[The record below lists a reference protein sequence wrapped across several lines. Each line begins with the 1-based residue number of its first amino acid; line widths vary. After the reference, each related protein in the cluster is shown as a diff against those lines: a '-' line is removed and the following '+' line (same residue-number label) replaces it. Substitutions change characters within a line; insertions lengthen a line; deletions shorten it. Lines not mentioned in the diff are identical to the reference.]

1 MAKAALVCVFA
12 LCLTLSGIADD
23 TLVGKWDF
31 KGGLAGWG
39 CDPRSERVETAPMSG
54 VWILRTTGAVKVVL
68 NRKIDDWKDGEEYTL
83 VVKMRSVGEG
93 SKLLAIQRYDAGG
106 GRVGEGTYIANMAV
120 DSEWHEYFLPFRTK
134 AGKKPCAITFLKVDT
149 GAAGTGLEVES
160 MRLHRGRI
168 SSFELRRIG
177 RPGRQTPVKGTEI
190 PVPVNRFGVAAKK
203 IRALAI
209 VKSVVN
215 MREVLRIFEGT
226 GCEVD
231 IVCTT
236 AKNQDVYTTDSEP
249 ETVLGRLKKGGYYDL
264 YLVGR
269 ATAERI
275 GEEMAKYIEADVR
288 AGAGLYFSVN
298 QSCGHFALALEEM
311 KKSSLGAGRVEYV
324 EKTPQTQAPPN
335 SNRMFVTIDPAL
347 LEDYGIGFA
356 YEDLAFAQLAHK
368 AIAIARG
375 QTPKAASF
383 EKMEERID
391 GKRHI
396 LKWDFNERG
405 ETAGFSYEATPLDGA
420 RLGKFRKE
428 GESAFVEVL
437 GGSGGEEVRW
447 KFEDF
452 SGRVLAKGASKERE
466 VEMPLP
472 LGKLYTN
479 LGVVRME
486 LKKSGKTEDRRSE
499 AVYVKGKDAKRL
511 MDDYGVSMWP
521 MAGATPFR
529 DAMAMYR
536 VLEDV
541 GFNSAFM
548 PMSGL
553 DAYGVAYKSGM
564 AVAGPYVVGGE
575 YFSGSPKAND
585 HVRYPVFN
593 SAKARRNIED
603 LAVRRAKRMSR
614 YGVLHT
620 AFSDEATLGPPDQEV
635 DSHPENVA
643 EYRRRM
649 EAKYGTIAEYNRR
662 HSTGHESFA
671 DLGPVFVKEAR
682 KAGNVAEFVEWRN
695 FNVDRWVEV
704 IKLAVDTSKRI
715 NPDVKVSL
723 DNSFGETAFSG
734 NDYWKLLTKTGLDF
748 SKEYTSM
755 VHFGRDPFNVFDE
768 YYRSFRPDMRVWG
781 WTGYAYTRPRARFLP
796 WWTAA
801 HRYGG
806 FSWFA
811 ATYWGINL
819 VDMPSSAITL
829 DAIELKESLDDSRM
843 LKGLGKVL
851 TLWPWAKNDIAL
863 YYSHDSAVVS
873 TFLGKETR
881 DKEMVYGGPFYDF
894 SHSRLGA
901 QFLVEDL
908 LYQHDFVSAEQVA
921 GGKLVKD
928 GYKIL
933 IMPRIIAMS
942 DAEVSAVKAFI
953 AAGGKVVAD
962 ELPGARDELGVLR
975 RENPFSPEE
984 MELFGCNF
992 NDRDAGQRKRLLG
1005 ILRSGNASCALRS
1018 EGIEGVFGREAMHFV
1033 SGGADVYLVLR
1044 MPGRSADDESQTFEF
1059 GRKGYLYD
1067 IRRRKLLGHCDRA
1080 TVRVPADE
1088 AAAFASLTEKVE
1100 GIEIRGLPKKIVRGD
1115 VLRAGFEILSKDL
1128 SPRFMLHVELRHCG
1142 DESARFHFRRNI
1154 ETAGGKAKLEFPTAF
1169 NDRKGKWALRVEE
1182 PLTGVSAEKIFT
1194 MQ

>member
-1 MAKAALVCVFA
+1 MARAVLVCAFA
-12 LCLTLSGIADD
+12 LCLSLFCIADD

-39 CDPRSERVETAPMSG
+39 CDSRSERVETAPMSG
-54 VWILRTTGAVKVVL
+54 VWVLRATGAAKVVL
-68 NRKIDDWKDGEEYTL
+68 NRKIDEWEDGKEYTL

-160 MRLHRGRI
+160 MRLHRGKI

-177 RPGRQTPVKGTEI
+177 RPGRQTPAKDTEI
-190 PVPVNRFGVAAKK
+190 PVPKNRFGVSAKK

-226 GCEVD
+226 LCEVD

-236 AKNQDVYTTDSEP
+236 AKNQDVYTTDSDPVKVIE
-249 ETVLGRLKKGGYYDL
+249 RLKKGGYYDL

-269 ATAERI
+269 ATAARI
-275 GEEMAKYIEADVR
+275 GEEMAKYIETDVR

-298 QSCGHFALALEEM
+298 ADCGNFARAIDEM
-311 KKSSLGAGRVEYV
+311 KKSALGDGQVEYV
-324 EKTPQTQAPPN
+324 QKTPQTEAPPN

-356 YEDLAFAQLAHK
+356 YEDLSFAQLAQK
-368 AIAIARG
+368 AIKIARG
-375 QTPKAASF
+375 ATPAVASVRKIEDSF
-383 EKMEERID
+383 D
-391 GKRHI
+391 GKCHI
-396 LKWDFNERG
+396 LKWDCDDRG
-405 ETAGFSYEATPLDGA
+405 ETVGFFYETKPLEGA
-420 RLGKFRKE
+420 RLGKFRSE
-428 GESAFVEVL
+428 GEFAVVEVL
-437 GGSGGEEVRW
+437 GGSGDEEVNWR
-447 KFEDF
+447 FEDF
-452 SGRVLAKGASKERE
+452 SGRVLDKGAAKGRE
-466 VEMPLP
+466 VEMRLP

-479 LGVVRME
+479 LGIVRME
-486 LKKSGKTEDRRSE
+486 LKKGAKNIDRRSE
-499 AVYVKGKDAKRL
+499 AVYAKGRDIKRL
-511 MDDYGVSMWP
+511 LDDYGVSMWP
-521 MAGATPFR
+521 MAGATTFR

-536 VLEDV
+536 ALEDV
-541 GFNSAFM
+541 GFNSTFM

-575 YFSGSPKAND
+575 YFSGSPKAKN
-585 HVRYPVFN
+585 HVRYPIFN
-593 SAKARRNIED
+593 SAKARKDIEEF
-603 LAVRRAKRMSR
+603 AARRAMRMNR
-614 YGVLHT
+614 YGVFHT

-635 DSHPENVA
+635 DSHPENIA

-649 EAKYGTIAEYNRR
+649 EVKYGTIAEYNRR
-662 HSTGHESFA
+662 HSTGHASFA
-671 DLGPVFVKEAR
+671 DLAPVFIKDAR
-682 KAGNVAEFVEWRN
+682 KNGNVAEFVEWRN

-704 IKLAVDTSKRI
+704 IKLVVDTSKRI

-723 DNSFGETAFSG
+723 DNSFGETAFNG

-819 VDMPSSAITL
+819 IDMPSSAITL
-829 DAIELKESLDDSRM
+829 DALELKESLNDSRM
-843 LKGLGKVL
+843 QKGLGKLL

-863 YYSHDSAVVS
+863 YYSHDSALVS
-873 TFLGKETR
+873 TFLGKETK
-881 DKEMVYGGPFYDF
+881 DKEMVHGGAFFNF

-908 LYQHDFVSAEQVA
+908 LYQHDFVSAQQVA
-921 GGKLVKD
+921 DGKLVKD
-928 GYKIL
+928 GYKVL
-933 IMPRIIAMS
+933 LMPRIIAMS
-942 DAEVSAVKAFI
+942 DAEVAAVKVFI
-953 AAGGKVVAD
+953 ASGGKVVAD
-962 ELPGARDELGVLR
+962 EFPASYDELGLR
-975 RENPFSPEE
+975 RKTNPFSPEE
-984 MELFGCNF
+984 IEEWGCNF
-992 NDRDAGQRKRLLG
+992 NDRDIAQRKRLLK
-1005 ILRSGNASCALRS
+1005 ILRSCDTACALRS

-1044 MPGRSADDESQTFEF
+1044 MPGRSADIESQTFEF

-1067 IRRRKLLGHCDRA
+1067 IRRRKFLGYGDRA
-1080 TVRVPADE
+1080 TVQVPVDE

-1100 GIEIRGLPKKIVRGD
+1100 GIEICRLPEKIVRGN
-1115 VLRAGFEILSKDL
+1115 VLRPEFKIMSKDV
-1128 SPRFMLHVELRHCG
+1128 SPRFMLHVELRHC
-1142 DESARFHFRRNI
+1142 DDKAARFHFRRNI
-1154 ETAGGKAKLEFPTAF
+1154 ETVGGKAVLEFPTAF
-1169 NDRKGKWALRVEE
+1169 NDRKGKWTLRVEE